1 MHKLRLLIVVLA
13 LIAVGVSA
21 QEAALP
27 RTETLFLTFV
37 PNVQFAPI
45 YTALEQGYFRTA
57 GFDVQI
63 EYGDEPVGVDL
74 IAAGQR
80 NFGTISG
87 EQVLAARARDR
98 DVVMVY
104 QWFHDYP
111 VGIVYS
117 PASGIRTVR
126 DLAGRVVGI
135 PGRFGATYSGLIA
148 LLTANGMT
156 EADIRLEEIGF
167 NAPEVFCTGRVE
179 ASVVYLNNEPLQ
191 IANRVAAGDCGAV
204 QSIAVFPVAEQV
216 SLVSNGL
223 VTSQRLL
230 DTDPESVAAFV
241 SAFDAGLRD
250 VIHNPALG
258 YLNSGPYVET
268 LPLSDDLRAALEDAA
283 VDAAEFQAANPNA
296 TREDHQER
304 RAALRARLGEQFSD
318 AELLQF
324 DVLLA
329 SIDLWDAD
337 ALGLMDEAAWEATQ
351 ETLIAM
357 GFISAPLDVTQAFT
371 NRLVNSTE

>member
-324 DVLLA
+324 DVL
-329 SIDLWDAD
+329 
-337 ALGLMDEAAWEATQ
+337 
-351 ETLIAM
+351 
-357 GFISAPLDVTQAFT
+357 
-371 NRLVNSTE
+371 